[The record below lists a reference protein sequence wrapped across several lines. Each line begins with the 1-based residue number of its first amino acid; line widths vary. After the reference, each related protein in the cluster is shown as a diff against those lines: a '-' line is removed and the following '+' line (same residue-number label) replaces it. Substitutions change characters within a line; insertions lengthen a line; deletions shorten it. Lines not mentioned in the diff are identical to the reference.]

1 MAEINWDEYFRLS
14 KEAKCPEDIKK
25 LHENPPLKSINLMDL
40 KDSLCIIG
48 DFVKLDNK
56 NRIEEK
62 ELFKK
67 TNKQIKNLIINYLNV
82 NGVSRNNGLLNYM
95 DGELYDY
102 ISKVIDDNM
111 KEINKETVDDF
122 YYKNGY
128 IYETYNKIKNTPIYL
143 NVSYHQKENAKAL
156 KAKWDKE
163 NKKWYGF
170 IYNKELIEK
179 YK

>member
-1 MAEINWDEYFRLS
+1 
-14 KEAKCPEDIKK
+14 
-25 LHENPPLKSINLMDL
+25 MDL

-67 TNKQIKNLIINYLNV
+67 TNKEIKHLIIIFLNE
-82 NGVSRNNGLLNYM
+82 NGVSRNNGVINYM
-95 DGELYDY
+95 DSNLYDD
-102 ISKVIDDNM
+102 ILQVIDENM

-122 YYKNGY
+122 DYKNCY
-128 IYETYNKIKNTPIYL
+128 IYETYNKIKDTPIYL
-143 NVSYHQKENAKAL
+143 NVSYHQKEDAKIL
-156 KAKWDKE
+156 KTKWDKE

-170 IYNKELIEK
+170 TYNKELIEK
-179 YK
+179 YRPSGR